1 MNLNTSMES
10 HTILKEPSLKPLSL
24 MQENLP
30 PNVLPLEHTP
40 MIPSPIT
47 MTGNKE
53 SNPISHLLEN
63 LSSPKRE
70 TNSEI
75 QSSSLKSNVK
85 PHEILERIVEPRVLR
100 VSREDF
106 NALCQV
112 IKEFQEQLVLDNF

>member
-1 MNLNTSMES
+1 MNLNISMES
-10 HTILKEPSLKPLSL
+10 HTILKEQSLKHLSL

-30 PNVLPLEHTP
+30 PNVSPLEHMPMTP
-40 MIPSPIT
+40 LPIT

-53 SNPISHLLEN
+53 SNPISHPLEN

-70 TNSEI
+70 INSEI

-85 PHEILERIVEPRVLR
+85 PHEILERIEPRVLR

-112 IKEFQEQLVLDNF
+112 IKEFQEQITLDNF

>member
-24 MQENLP
+24 MQENLL
-30 PNVLPLEHTP
+30 PNALPLEHTP
-40 MIPSPIT
+40 MIPLPIM
-47 MTGNKE
+47 MTGKKE
-53 SNPISHLLEN
+53 SNPISNPLEN
-63 LSSPKRE
+63 LSSPKRDI
-70 TNSEI
+70 NSEI

>member
-30 PNVLPLEHTP
+30 QNALPLEHTP
-40 MIPSPIT
+40 MTPLPIT

-53 SNPISHLLEN
+53 SKPISNLLEN

-100 VSREDF
+100 VSKEDF

-112 IKEFQEQLVLDNF
+112 IKEFQEQLPSYIK